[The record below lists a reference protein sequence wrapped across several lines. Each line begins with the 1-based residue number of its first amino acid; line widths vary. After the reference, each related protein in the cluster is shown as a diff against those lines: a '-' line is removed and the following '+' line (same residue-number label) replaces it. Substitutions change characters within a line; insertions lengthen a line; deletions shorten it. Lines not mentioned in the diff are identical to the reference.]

1 MTPTTAPLAVRCA
14 VTRTCAWRGSLLL
27 LVPLLGVPAAG
38 RGWAQQPPAGPAVP
52 GAAEMALW
60 AEVRDSTRAGDLQA
74 YLDTYPQG
82 LYAALARRRLAAL
95 APGAPAVGP
104 LPAGAAPQQAAAPGP
119 AAGPAPV
126 TDCDRLAQPIHFHN
140 DLFPSNISRAQALVE
155 GTSWVSPAAA
165 ARAACA
171 RAMADWPR
179 EGRFAAYAGR
189 AAEADGNDEEAV
201 RLFRLGAEQGNA
213 FAQWSLGI
221 AYMRGLNGLQADE
234 GEGLRLLR
242 LAAAGGAPAAQ
253 VELAGRYADGTGV
266 AKDERETVRWLR
278 LAAEDGHAPSQ
289 VMLGTMFRDGAGVA
303 KDEREAVRWYR
314 LAADQNSGV
323 GQIALGVAYEDG
335 IGGLPRDDKEAV
347 RLYRLAAAEGSILRP
362 QAQAQLG
369 IMTAS
374 GRGVARDDR
383 EAVRLFQLAADGF
396 IGPELAQ
403 AWLGTMHEDGR
414 GGLAKD
420 DAEAVR
426 WYRKAA
432 DGNDAL
438 GQYRLGR
445 MHSQGRGGLPRDGQ
459 EAERLYRLAAAGGNA
474 DAQEAVR
481 KLDAQRAPAS
491 GQRTR

>member
-1 MTPTTAPLAVRCA
+1 MTPSTAPLAIRRA
-14 VTRTCAWRGSLLL
+14 ATGTSAWLGLLLL

-38 RGWAQQPPAGPAVP
+38 RAWAQQPAAGPAAP
-52 GAAEMALW
+52 GAAETALW

-104 LPAGAAPQQAAAPGP
+104 AAAPQQAAASAP

-126 TDCDRLAQPIHFHN
+126 TDCDRLAQPVHFHN
-140 DLFPSNISRAQALVE
+140 DLFPSNISRAQALVD
-155 GTSWVSPAAA
+155 GVSPANLATVA

-189 AAEADGNDEEAV
+189 AAEDDGNYEEAL

-213 FAQWSLGI
+213 FAQCWLELT
-221 AYMRGLNGLQADE
+221 YMGGLHGLQADE

-242 LAAAGGAPAAQ
+242 LAAAGGAPVAQ
-253 VELAGRYADGTGV
+253 LELAGRYADGTGV
-266 AKDERETVRWLR
+266 AKDEREAVRWFR
-278 LAAEDGHAPSQ
+278 LAAEDGHALSQ
-289 VMLGTMFRDGAGVA
+289 VKLGMMLRDGAGVA
-303 KDEREAVRWYR
+303 KDEREAVRWFR

-323 GQIALGVAYEDG
+323 GQVALGMAYEDG
-335 IGGLPRDDKEAV
+335 IGGLPRNDQEAV
-347 RLYRLAAAEGSILRP
+347 RLYRLAAAGNGIFTK
-362 QAQAQLG
+362 QAQASLG
-369 IMTAS
+369 IMIAS

-383 EAVRLFQLAADGF
+383 EAVRLFQLAVGDDFGASS
-396 IGPELAQ
+396 AQ

-432 DGNDAL
+432 DGDDAL

-445 MHSQGRGGLPRDGQ
+445 MYSLGRGGLPRDGK
-459 EAERLYRLAAAGGNA
+459 ETERLYRLAAAGGNA
-474 DAQEAVR
+474 DAQEAVK
-481 KLDAQRAPAS
+481 KLDAQRAPTL

>member
-1 MTPTTAPLAVRCA
+1 MTPSTAPLAARYA
-14 VTRTCAWRGSLLL
+14 ATRTSAWRGSLLL
-27 LVPLLGVPAAG
+27 LVPLLGMPAAG
-38 RGWAQQPPAGPAVP
+38 RAWAQQPPAGPAAP
-52 GAAEMALW
+52 GAAETALW

-95 APGAPAVGP
+95 GPGAAAAGP
-104 LPAGAAPQQAAAPGP
+104 TAPAAPQQAAVPAL

-126 TDCDRLAQPIHFHN
+126 TDCDRLAQPVHFHN
-140 DLFPSNISRAQALVE
+140 DLFPSNISRAQALVD
-155 GTSWVSPAAA
+155 GVFMANLATVT

-189 AAEADGNDEEAV
+189 AAEDDGNYEEAL
-201 RLFRLGAEQGNA
+201 RLFRLGAEQGNS
-213 FAQWSLGI
+213 FAQCWLGF
-221 AYMRGLNGLQADE
+221 AYMGGLHGLRVDE

-266 AKDERETVRWLR
+266 AKDEREAVRWFR
-278 LAAEDGHAPSQ
+278 LAAEDGHAVSQ
-289 VMLGTMFRDGAGVA
+289 AKLGMMLRDGAGVA
-303 KDEREAVRWYR
+303 KDEREAVRWFR
-314 LAADQNSGV
+314 LAADQNSGI
-323 GQIALGVAYEDG
+323 GQIALGMAYEDG
-335 IGGLPRDDKEAV
+335 IGGLPRDDQEAV
-347 RLYRLAAAEGSILRP
+347 RLYRLAAAGNVIFRA

-369 IMTAS
+369 VMTAF

-383 EAVRLFQLAADGF
+383 EAVRLFQLAAEGVF
-396 IGPELAQ
+396 FAGSAQ

-432 DGNDAL
+432 DGDDAL

-445 MHSQGRGGLPRDGQ
+445 MYSQGRGGLPRDGK

-474 DAQEAVR
+474 DAQEAVK

>member
-1 MTPTTAPLAVRCA
+1 MTPSTAPLAARYA
-14 VTRTCAWRGSLLL
+14 ATRTSAWRGSLLL
-27 LVPLLGVPAAG
+27 LVPLLGMPAAG
-38 RGWAQQPPAGPAVP
+38 RAWAQQPPAGPAAP
-52 GAAEMALW
+52 GAAETALW

-95 APGAPAVGP
+95 GPGAAAAGP
-104 LPAGAAPQQAAAPGP
+104 TAPAAPQQAAVPAL

-126 TDCDRLAQPIHFHN
+126 TDCDRLAQPVHFHN
-140 DLFPSNISRAQALVE
+140 DLFPSNISRAQALVD
-155 GTSWVSPAAA
+155 GVSPANLATVT

-189 AAEADGNDEEAV
+189 AAEDDGNYEEAL
-201 RLFRLGAEQGNA
+201 RLFRLGAEQGNS
-213 FAQWSLGI
+213 FAQCWLGF
-221 AYMRGLNGLQADE
+221 AYMGGLHGLRADE

-266 AKDERETVRWLR
+266 AKDERE
-278 LAAEDGHAPSQ
+278 
-289 VMLGTMFRDGAGVA
+289 
-303 KDEREAVRWYR
+303 AVRWFR
-314 LAADQNSGV
+314 LAADQNSGI
-323 GQIALGVAYEDG
+323 GQIALGMAYEDG

-347 RLYRLAAAEGSILRP
+347 RLYRLAAAGNGIFTK
-362 QAQAQLG
+362 QAKTSLG
-369 IMTAS
+369 IMIAS

-383 EAVRLFQLAADGF
+383 EAVRLFQLAAEGVF
-396 IGPELAQ
+396 FAGSAQ

-414 GGLAKD
+414 SGLAKD

-432 DGNDAL
+432 DGDDAL

-445 MHSQGRGGLPRDGQ
+445 MYSQGRGGLPRDGK

-474 DAQEAVR
+474 DAQEAVK